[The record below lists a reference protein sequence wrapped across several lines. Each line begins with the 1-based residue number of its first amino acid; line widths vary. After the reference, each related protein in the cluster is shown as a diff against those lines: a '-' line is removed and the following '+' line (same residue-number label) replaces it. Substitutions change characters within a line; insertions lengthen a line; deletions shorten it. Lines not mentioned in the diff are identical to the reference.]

1 MLRDDII
8 EGPLELEE
16 PGTYVSNLVITD
28 KKWDPSGNHIRV
40 TLDCQAANKD
50 IYPTHEPIPT
60 SEELRHNL
68 KGSDRFS
75 LLDISNCFHQFEI
88 DSEAKK
94 LFTFRVPR
102 GMFRFKRMVMGTSPA
117 SSEIQKK
124 VRETIAGCKNARNI
138 KDDILIYGK
147 GKEHDLYLEEVLRKL
162 NEKGL
167 TLRKEKCIFGQ
178 PQVKWFGNIYTKDG
192 MSPDPEKCQIIY
204 DWPEPQSCT
213 AVKSFLQT
221 IQFNAKFLHGEKG
234 ELSYPELTEPLRALT

>member
-1 MLRDDII
+1 MIDL
-8 EGPLELEE
+8 
-16 PGTYVSNLVITD
+16 VSID
-28 KKWDPSGNHIRV
+28 
-40 TLDCQAANKD
+40 
-50 IYPTHEPIPT
+50 
-60 SEELRHNL
+60 
-68 KGSDRFS
+68 
-75 LLDISNCFHQFEI
+75 CFHQFEI

-178 PQVKWFGNIYTKDG
+178 PQVKWFGNIYTKEG

-234 ELSYPELTEPLRALT
+234 ELSYPELTEPLRALTRKGAKFVWDSAQKQSFDELKRRLCSNKVIVPYDTNLDTRMYVDSSPIGTQATIAQKYIIDGKIFWSP